1 MATGSNWYTDYKP
14 ATGGFCPKPAH
25 YALYID
31 GKRVGEYPTEDA
43 AVQAATTGEAARQ
56 AEAIRA
62 HNLARA
68 AEHEMGLRMAEA
80 VQDVQ
85 DTDAAQAADLASPRQ
100 VDYINQLR
108 ARRLRDGDGDG
119 FMSYDGDPAL
129 LTRSQASAYID
140 SLRGEY

>member
-14 ATGGFCPKPAH
+14 ATGGFCPKPAR

-31 GKRVGEYPTEDA
+31 GRRVGEYPTEEA
-43 AVQAATTGEAARQ
+43 AIEAATSGEAARQ
-56 AEAIRA
+56 DDALRA
-62 HNLARA
+62 HNLTRA
-68 AEHEMGLRMAEA
+68 AEYEMGRRMAEA

-85 DTDAAQAADLASPRQ
+85 DTEETAAAELATPRQ
-100 VDYINQLR
+100 VDYINRLR